1 MGTLRFPKDNTF
13 STSMIPHWCD
23 NRKFAL
29 DGVGNVAGPRAHLWD
44 LLWGSFCKLRMC
56 TCSAIL
62 VLLQMCIS
70 GRVTGAGRATRTL
83 RRGRPIGAPA
93 ALPLGVFL
101 QVVNVHMLGK
111 DGFASNV

>member
-44 LLWGSFCKLRMC
+44 LLWGSFLQVANVHMQRDLGVAPNVYLRAGNRSG
-56 TCSAIL
+56 TCHSHLASWSANRGT
-62 VLLQMCIS
+62 C
-70 GRVTGAGRATRTL
+70 GASS
-83 RRGRPIGAPA
+83 
-93 ALPLGVFL
+93 GVFL

-111 DGFASNV
+111 DGFAPNV